1 MPVHRQK
8 KCTTPNAS
16 DSTPVQPPPQMPDQQ
31 EFRLHLR
38 ALARGAIRIVL
49 ESVMREELDALIG
62 VGWGESS
69 PKRKGYRN
77 GYYQRD
83 LVTTS
88 GRLEDLNVPRDR
100 EGQFHTQV
108 FERYRRYEPQVAQGL
123 TEMFVAG
130 TSTHKVGEVAQTL
143 MGVAPS
149 ASAISR
155 LNQDLEQQFITWR
168 QRPLQAHW
176 RILYLDGI
184 HFSVRHG
191 DQADATMILTALG
204 VDLDGTKEVLALRA
218 CAEEDKDGWG
228 SVLQDLRSRGATQ
241 MDLIVTDGHDGLL
254 AAVTSLFGAT
264 PRQRCLLHKQ
274 RNVLNAVPRRVRR
287 EVEAE
292 LLGIWAQPTKQGA
305 LTQLAAFKAKY
316 GQLYPEAVRSLAE
329 EEDKTLTFYDFPQT
343 MHRYIRTTNAIES
356 LFSNVRQRTDQID
369 VFTTEMSCL
378 TIVWA
383 TIEGITLRKVPVE

>member
-1 MPVHRQK
+1 MPVHRSK
-8 KCTTPNAS
+8 KCTTTNS
-16 DSTPVQPPPQMPDQQ
+16 NDSTEGQPAPGLPSQQ
-31 EFRLHLR
+31 EFQQHLR
-38 ALARGAIRIVL
+38 ELARRGIRIVL
-49 ESVMREELDALIG
+49 EGVMREELDALIG

-69 PKRKGYRN
+69 PKRNGYRN

-83 LVTTS
+83 LVTSS

-108 FERYRRYEPQVAQGL
+108 FERFSRYEPQIAQGL

-130 TSTHKVGEVAQTL
+130 TSTHKVGKVAETL

-155 LNQDLEQQFITWR
+155 LNGNLEQQFQAWR
-168 QRPLQAHW
+168 ERSLQEHW
-176 RILYLDGI
+176 RILYLDGV

-191 DQADATMILTALG
+191 DQADSTVILTALG
-204 VDLDGTKEVLALRA
+204 VDLAGNKEVLALRA
-218 CAEEDKDGWG
+218 CAEESKDGWL
-228 SVLQDLRSRGATQ
+228 SLLQDMRKRGVTQ
-241 MDLIVTDGHDGLL
+241 VDLIVTDGHDGLL
-254 AAVTSLFGAT
+254 AAVTELFPAT

-287 EVEAE
+287 EVETE
-292 LLGIWAQPTKQGA
+292 LLGIWDQPSKEA
-305 LTQLAAFKAKY
+305 AMTQLAAFKAKY
-316 GQLYPEAVRSLAE
+316 GKLFPEAVSSLSE
-329 EEDKTLTFYDFPQT
+329 EEDKTMTFYDFPQT

-378 TIVWA
+378 IIIWA
-383 TIEGITLRKVPVE
+383 TTQGIALRKIPV